1 MSPNKLFSSL
11 TLVLTLAT
19 YFTSASAQDAL
30 NEARRKVEQSSAA
43 EEAMR
48 AAQASNDIQ
57 TAEERRRQVG
67 RLLREARDLYA
78 EADAAEA
85 RDPELL
91 SEYARLLERTD
102 DPDLAAAVLTRLTSL
117 SPDDAEAWVRLGK
130 ALSRLGESKALD
142 AKSAFDRALSL
153 EAEPAVRGQAY
164 AGLGR
169 LYYDL
174 GLYELA
180 EETLIEVLPL
190 ASQDIETIIALAA
203 LHLRRGSVIVA
214 ADTLDSVGPAL
225 APYSVL
231 LQGYLVKALADFDLN
246 RVWFPDAAPFHLA
259 YAKLLYRA
267 GRLSEAM
274 GILERSLELNDENHV
289 SWNLLGSFR
298 SQAGNIEGA
307 REAFTH
313 SLALNPRQPR
323 TRQSLDALSAPPE

>member
-11 TLVLTLAT
+11 TLVLTLAA

-30 NEARRKVEQSSAA
+30 NEARRKIEQSSAA

-48 AAQASNDIQ
+48 VAKASNDMQ
-57 TAEERRRQVG
+57 AAEERRRQIG
-67 RLLREARDLYA
+67 RLLREARDLYD

-102 DPDLAAAVLTRLTSL
+102 DPDLAATVLTRLTAL
-117 SPDDAEAWVRLGK
+117 SPNDAEAWVRLGK
-130 ALSRLGESKALD
+130 ALSHLGDTHVLD
-142 AKSAFDRALSL
+142 AKSAFDHALSL
-153 EAEPAVRGQAY
+153 EATPTVRGQAY

-174 GLYELA
+174 GLFELA
-180 EETLIEVLPL
+180 EETFIEVLPL
-190 ASQDIETIIALAA
+190 APQDIETIVALAA

-214 ADTLDSVGPAL
+214 SDTLDSMGAAL
-225 APYSVL
+225 APHGAL
-231 LQGYLVKALADFDLN
+231 LQEYLAKALADFDLN

-259 YAKLLYRA
+259 YAKLVYRA
-267 GRLSEAM
+267 GRLPEAM
-274 GILERSLELNDENHV
+274 GILERSLDLNDENYV

-298 SQAGNIEGA
+298 NRAGDTEGA
-307 REAFTH
+307 RNAFTR
-313 SLALNPRQPR
+313 SLALNPQQPR
-323 TRQSLDALSAPPE
+323 TRQSLDALSDPPQ